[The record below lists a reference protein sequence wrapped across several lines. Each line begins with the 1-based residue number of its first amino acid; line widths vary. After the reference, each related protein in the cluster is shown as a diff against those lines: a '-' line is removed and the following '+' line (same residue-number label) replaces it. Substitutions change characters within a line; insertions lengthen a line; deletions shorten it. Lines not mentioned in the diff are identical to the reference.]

1 MLTEP
6 HSCHERRGTATQH
19 LVVFTHITST
29 TTRFIGHMRM
39 NEYNYTHSRSHIA
52 VWNIEQP
59 WNMEAE
65 VAQRGVCD
73 VCTVCICC
81 DKSPRR
87 PQHTLLSPL
96 NFALLRF
103 ITQYSWEHY
112 FMSFL
117 KENIPKL
124 ILCYEKSKCDVACT
138 SGASCIIWRFNFF
151 ICTLFISLLFGSHGS
166 VS

>member
-1 MLTEP
+1 MFSEL
-6 HSCHERRGTATQH
+6 HSCHEHRGTATQH

-81 DKSPRR
+81 DKSPQRA
-87 PQHTLLSPL
+87 QHTLLSL

-103 ITQYSWEHY
+103 LTQYSWEHY

-117 KENIPKL
+117 KENIL
-124 ILCYEKSKCDVACT
+124 QWIFHYEKST
-138 SGASCIIWRFNFF
+138 GASCIICRFNFC